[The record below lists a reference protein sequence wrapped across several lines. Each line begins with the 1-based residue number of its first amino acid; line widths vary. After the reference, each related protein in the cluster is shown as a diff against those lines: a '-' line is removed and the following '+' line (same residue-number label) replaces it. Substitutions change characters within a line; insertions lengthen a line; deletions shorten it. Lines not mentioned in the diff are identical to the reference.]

1 MLTEISSMLQTPTL
15 KALEGLEE
23 LREALGGE
31 LLVVLGGHLHA
42 DLQVLANVCRQHGP
56 QALQRVLHRQGAEV
70 VHTHAHTH
78 THAHAHAH
86 THTHTHTHAPPQTNP
101 PPPPPG
107 QVSHTHTHTHAHTH
121 IHRSSPPATW
131 TGQSH

>member
-70 VHTHAHTH
+70 VHQPLIHKTHTH
-78 THAHAHAH
+78 TQKKHPH
-86 THTHTHTHAPPQTNP
+86 THTHTHTHTPTQTTA
-101 PPPPPG
+101 
-107 QVSHTHTHTHAHTH
+107 Q
-121 IHRSSPPATW
+121 ATASRPSLPHY
-131 TGQSH
+131 T